1 LKLDAEKGFFLGTGS
16 INLKPKK
23 NPVMTTQASTDA
35 EETPTA
41 ETLHEALDG
50 PIDTKLRLIQHHAK
64 MARLLAEEVL
74 DEEVADLAG
83 ERYSRKE
90 DGNPFRRWGSNS
102 GSIRIDGEKV
112 PIDVPRVRDTDAGEE
127 RSLESYQAMKS
138 AEVGPEMVRAI
149 LLGLSQGD
157 YGEVVGQFV
166 DGFGLSQ
173 SSVSRRFQ
181 ERAQQ
186 ALEQFENRSLEEEN
200 FLALWIDGKRVA
212 GEQMIVCMGVTE
224 AGYKKVLGFTQAT
237 TERAEPVKE
246 LLRDL
251 IERGLSFEDG
261 ILCVIDGSKG
271 LRKAIDEVFG
281 ERAEVQRCQW
291 HKRKNVVSY
300 LPKADQKT
308 WRRKLQRAYEE
319 TTYEAAKERLTDLH
333 AELQQ
338 INRKAARSL
347 QEGLEDTLTL
357 HRLGLFDELG
367 KSLKT
372 TNCIESLMGEVDS
385 YINDVKRS
393 CYSPQRHQW
402 MALAVLETENGFRRL
417 DGYED
422 LPRLQAALKE
432 TIPDEE

>member
-1 LKLDAEKGFFLGTGS
+1 MDSSPKPS
-16 INLKPKK
+16 PKK
-23 NPVMTTQASTDA
+23 NPDMTKHSSPDD
-35 EETPTA
+35 ETPTA
-41 ETLHEALDG
+41 ETLREALDG
-50 PIDTKLRLIQHHAK
+50 SIDTKLRLIQHHAK
-64 MARLLAEEVL
+64 MARLLAEEIL
-74 DEEVADLAG
+74 DEEVASLAG
-83 ERYSRKE
+83 GRYSRKG

-102 GSIRIDGEKV
+102 GSIRIDGERV
-112 PIDVPRVRDTDAGEE
+112 PIDVPRVRDTDAEEE
-127 RSLESYQAMKS
+127 RPLESYQAMKS
-138 AEVGPEMVRAI
+138 AEVGPEMVKAI

-157 YGEVVGQFV
+157 YQEVASQFV

-181 ERAQQ
+181 ERAQK
-186 ALEQFENRSLEEEN
+186 ALEEFENRSLEEEN

-237 TERAEPVKE
+237 SERSEPVIE
-246 LLRDL
+246 LFRDL
-251 IERGLSFEDG
+251 IERGLTFEGG

-281 ERAEVQRCQW
+281 NRAEVQRCQW
-291 HKRKNVVSY
+291 HKRKNVVGY

-308 WRRKLQRAYEE
+308 WRSRLQRAYQE

-372 TNCIESLMGEVDS
+372 TNCIESLMGDVEEHTRK
-385 YINDVKRS
+385 VKRWHH
-393 CYSPQRHQW
+393 SPQRHQW
-402 MALAVLETENGFRRL
+402 MALAVLEAENGFRRL

-432 TIPDEE
+432 TIPDEG

>member
-1 LKLDAEKGFFLGTGS
+1 
-16 INLKPKK
+16 
-23 NPVMTTQASTDA
+23 
-35 EETPTA
+35 
-41 ETLHEALDG
+41 
-50 PIDTKLRLIQHHAK
+50 
-64 MARLLAEEVL
+64 MARLLAEEIL
-74 DEEVADLAG
+74 EEEVVSLAG
-83 ERYSRKE
+83 ERYSRKQ
-90 DGNPFRRWGSNS
+90 DGNSLRRWGSNS
-102 GSIRIDGEKV
+102 GSIRIDEEKV

-127 RSLESYQAMKS
+127 QTLESYQAMKS
-138 AEVGPEMVRAI
+138 ADTSEELTRAV

-157 YGEVVGQFV
+157 YGRVASQFV

-173 SSVSRRFQ
+173 SSVSRQFQ

-186 ALEQFENRSLEEEN
+186 ALEEFENRSLEEEN

-212 GEQMIVCMGVTE
+212 GEQMIICMGVTE
-224 AGYKKVLGFTQAT
+224 KGYKKVLGFTQAT
-237 TERAEPVKE
+237 SERSEPVIE

-251 IERGLSFEDG
+251 LERGLCFEEG

-281 ERAEVQRCQW
+281 HRAEVQRCQW

-372 TNCIESLMGEVDS
+372 TNCIESLMGDVEE
-385 YINDVKRS
+385 YTRNVKRWHH
-393 CYSPQRHQW
+393 SPQRHWW
-402 MALAVLETENGFRRL
+402 MAPALLEAEDGFRRL
-417 DGYED
+417 FGYDD
-422 LPRLQAALKE
+422 LPKLKAALKE
-432 TIPDEE
+432 AIPDDK

>member
-1 LKLDAEKGFFLGTGS
+1 
-16 INLKPKK
+16 
-23 NPVMTTQASTDA
+23 
-35 EETPTA
+35 
-41 ETLHEALDG
+41 
-50 PIDTKLRLIQHHAK
+50 
-64 MARLLAEEVL
+64 MARLLAEQIL
-74 DEEVADLAG
+74 DEEVEGLAG
-83 ERYSRKE
+83 DRYSRKGH
-90 DGNPFRRWGSNS
+90 GNPFRRWGSNP

-112 PIDVPRVRDTDAGEE
+112 PIDVPRVRDTDAEEE

-138 AEVGPEMVRAI
+138 ADPGPGLMKAI

-157 YGEVVGQFV
+157 YQQVAGQFV

-181 ERAQQ
+181 ERAQK
-186 ALEQFENRSLEEEN
+186 ALEEFENRSLEEEN

-224 AGYKKVLGFTQAT
+224 SGYKKVLGFTQAT
-237 TERAEPVKE
+237 SERSEPVIE

-251 IERGLSFEDG
+251 LGRGLTFEEG

-308 WRRKLQRAYEE
+308 WRSRLQRAYQE
-319 TTYEAAKERLTDLH
+319 TTYEAAKDRLTDLH

-338 INRKAARSL
+338 INRRAARSL

-372 TNCIESLMGEVDS
+372 TNCIESLMGDVEE
-385 YINDVKRS
+385 YTRDVKRWHH
-393 CYSPQRHQW
+393 SPQRHQW
-402 MALAVLETENGFRRL
+402 MAVAVMEAEEGFRRL

-422 LPRLQAALKE
+422 LPRLRAALKE